1 MAQGRRTLSPY
12 LQEQILAD
20 YAMTSS
26 PRYTAEKFK
35 VDENTVRKLVRDRQ
49 DDFNELREEM
59 KTQMTKEIWGN
70 LVKAQQLGNKMLEEA
85 LTGQRE
91 IPLNHVSTYF
101 GTMYDKQA
109 LMNNENTQKM
119 GMDGIQVVFGMPDVA
134 EDEEGWKEVDEG
146 KDKS

>member
-1 MAQGRRTLSPY
+1 MAMNYKRLSPY
-12 LQEQILAD
+12 KKEQIMAD
-20 YAMTSS
+20 YVMTGSVK
-26 PRYTAEKFK
+26 YTAEKFK
-35 VDENTVRKLVRDRQ
+35 VDENTVRRLVSENK

-59 KTQMTKEIWGN
+59 KLQMTKEIWGN
-70 LVKAQQLGNKMLEEA
+70 LVKAQQLGNKMLDEA

-134 EDEEGWKEVDEG
+134 EDDEKWKEDEET
-146 KDKS
+146 DKS